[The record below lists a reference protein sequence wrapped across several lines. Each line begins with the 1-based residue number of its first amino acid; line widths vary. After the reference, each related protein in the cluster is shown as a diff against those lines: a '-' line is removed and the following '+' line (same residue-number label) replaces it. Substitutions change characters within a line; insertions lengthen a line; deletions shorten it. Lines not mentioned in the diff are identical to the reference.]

1 VSTRVEV
8 GRDPPFQG
16 FQMKF
21 LQAVSLSSERSL
33 AGEVRQRRPSPLLQG
48 SPVQGRRLVGAR
60 VGGLR
65 FVNERLEAVGIQLT
79 RSDAQHVSGRPP
91 FEPVGAEH
99 PAKVRHVALEGL
111 AGGVRR
117 VVSPYL
123 VDQVLGGHDVVRM
136 EKEAR

>member
-1 VSTRVEV
+1 MSTRVEV

-79 RSDAQHVSGRPP
+79 RSDAQHVTWSLRSSAGTTLFGWRRRLASTVRCFGTPSGISRDIWP
-91 FEPVGAEH
+91 
-99 PAKVRHVALEGL
+99 
-111 AGGVRR
+111 
-117 VVSPYL
+117 SST
-123 VDQVLGGHDVVRM
+123 
-136 EKEAR
+136 